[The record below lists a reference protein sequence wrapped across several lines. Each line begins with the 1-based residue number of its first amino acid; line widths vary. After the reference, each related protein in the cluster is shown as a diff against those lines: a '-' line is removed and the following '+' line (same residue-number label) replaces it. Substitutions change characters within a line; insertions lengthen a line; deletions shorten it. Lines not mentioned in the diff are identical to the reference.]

1 MLVVILVYFAAVAKL
16 KKVTLLL
23 PDRLL
28 RAAQAASG
36 QGITPTVRQ
45 GLMLVAAGRTYDRL
59 RSLRGRVRLSIDL
72 DRLREDR

>member
-1 MLVVILVYFAAVAKL
+1 MAKL

-23 PDRLL
+23 PDKLL
-28 RAAQAASG
+28 RDAQAASG

-45 GLMLVAAGRTYDRL
+45 GLVLVAASRTYDRL
-59 RSLRGRVRLSIDL
+59 RALRGQVTLSIDV